1 MEYMGLPVYRA
12 EIHNEDEGMYAISL
26 VEFPA
31 TESNFL
37 AFDKDKQLLK
47 FAVENEEKRLVRGL
61 VMGANQLIYRRTDN
75 GFEYYIEYDADT
87 IRIMAERYLLNG
99 FSSNVDTEHNGNLV
113 EGVNMVQFFIKDTE
127 NGINPK
133 GFEDYDDGSLFAE
146 FKVNNDGIWKEIKE
160 GTFKG
165 FSLAG
170 VFEPVETF
178 SSQEDNEYNEVIN
191 LIEKINKK
199 LNTNQNG

>member
-12 EIHNEDEGMYAISL
+12 EIHSEDEGMFCISL
-26 VEFPA
+26 VDDPA

-61 VMGANQLIYRRTDN
+61 VMGANQLIYRRTAN

-87 IRIMAERYLLNG
+87 IRIMAEKYLKMG
-99 FSSNVDTEHNGNLV
+99 FQNNVDTQHNGNLV
-113 EGVNMVQFFIKDTE
+113 EGVNMVQFFIKDVE

-146 FKVNNDGIWKEIKE
+146 FKVNNDEIWSEIKE

-170 VFEPVETF
+170 IFEPVETF
-178 SSQEDNEYNEVIN
+178 SSQEDEEYNEVIE
-191 LIEKINKK
+191 LIKK
-199 LNTNQNG
+199 LKNRLK

>member
-1 MEYMGLPVYRA
+1 MGLPVYKA
-12 EIHNEDEGMYAISL
+12 EIHNEEEGMYAISL

-47 FAVENEEKRLVRGL
+47 FAVENEEKHLVRGL
-61 VMGANQLIYRRTDN
+61 VMAAEMPIYRRTAS
-75 GFEYYIEYDADT
+75 GFEYYIEYEAET
-87 IRIMAERYLLNG
+87 IRIMAEKYLLNG

-113 EGVNMVQFFIKDTE
+113 EGVNMVQFFIKDAE

-133 GFEDYDDGSLFAE
+133 GFEDYADGSLFAE
-146 FKVNNDGIWKEIKE
+146 FKVNNEEIWNEIKE

-165 FSLAG
+165 FSLSG
-170 VFEPVETF
+170 IFEPVETF
-178 SSQEDNEYNEVIN
+178 SAQEDDEFEEVMN
-191 LIEKINKK
+191 LIEKLNKK
-199 LNTNQNG
+199 LNK